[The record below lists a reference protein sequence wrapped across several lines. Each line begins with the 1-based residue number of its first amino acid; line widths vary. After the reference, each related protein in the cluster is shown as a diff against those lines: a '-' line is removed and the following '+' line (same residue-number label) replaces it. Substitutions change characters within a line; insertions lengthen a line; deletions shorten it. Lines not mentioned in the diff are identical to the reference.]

1 MQERIA
7 ELQATADRERAT
19 VARLALD
26 KQTTQAEHEA
36 LQVAIDSAKET
47 LEELTAVLVVKTAD
61 FEEVKKQGVK
71 SARALD
77 KVLKEIA
84 ACVSLPLT
92 CLSAFAD
99 LLALQNDEIERFA
112 ADRFAV
118 YRRCKLE
125 ELELPLNRGSLND
138 IPIEVSRFARG
149 LRSS

>member
-7 ELQATADRERAT
+7 GLQATADRERAT

-84 ACVSLPLT
+84 ACVSLRLT
-92 CLSAFAD
+92 
-99 LLALQNDEIERFA
+99 
-112 ADRFAV
+112 
-118 YRRCKLE
+118 
-125 ELELPLNRGSLND
+125 
-138 IPIEVSRFARG
+138 
-149 LRSS
+149 